1 MLKDTQNQE
10 RNIILELLL
19 ENMQGMEA
27 MSSYLQK
34 CITENDSEL
43 EKFKK
48 MQDKERTLRIK
59 DLKDE
64 HNRKMK
70 EMKEKQ
76 ERLLNVEEALRKD
89 EIKYMERFKR
99 QREEMLA
106 RKLAD

>member
-1 MLKDTQNQE
+1 
-10 RNIILELLL
+10 
-19 ENMQGMEA
+19 

-99 QREEMLA
+99 
-106 RKLAD
+106 